1 MGAFM
6 FIGSE
11 AACQN
16 NVFKLLKRQYFES
29 PGAGLQYE
37 SFVHGKGHQLISSFL

>member
-6 FIGSE
+6 FIGPE
-11 AACQN
+11 AACQHK
-16 NVFKLLKRQYFES
+16 VFKLLKRRSSES

-37 SFVHGKGHQLISSFL
+37 SFVRGKGHQLISFI

>member
-11 AACQN
+11 TACQN
-16 NVFKLLKRQYFES
+16 KVFKLLKRRSFES

-37 SFVHGKGHQLISSFL
+37 LFVRGKGHQLISSFI